1 MIVKVEVGN
10 VSICYIMIAKKTG
23 EKNLSDND
31 LVIDKVSFNN
41 ISFVNIVL
49 AVS

>member
-1 MIVKVEVGN
+1 MLK
-10 VSICYIMIAKKTG
+10 STG

-41 ISFVNIVL
+41 ISFDNVVL